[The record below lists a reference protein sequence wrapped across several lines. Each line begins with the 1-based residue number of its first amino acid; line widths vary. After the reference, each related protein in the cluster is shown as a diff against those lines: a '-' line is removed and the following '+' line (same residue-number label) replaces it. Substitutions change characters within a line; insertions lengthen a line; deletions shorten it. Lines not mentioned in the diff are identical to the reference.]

1 MKALRNPLMILGMI
15 VSWSVFYAIS
25 KVLVDA
31 TGSAV
36 AAGAALRLFALVF
49 LTAQLVFDKEVRL
62 LFHQGRT
69 AWVLLLI
76 GVFGFLLDLFANL
89 GYAGGSLST
98 GTALL
103 KTDVLMVDLV
113 TVALY
118 HKRLYATDWLGTGV
132 MLLGVL
138 FVLGVDFRGME
149 IHLTDLFFLLSAA
162 CVTANA
168 FLIKSAQTHPQTDSD
183 MISYYNNFVVLLL
196 FSVSCGVTGALTPE
210 RLAVLGRLW
219 PLAVLLWFGY
229 GWTLKRG
236 KFFKTLVCGMFW
248 LVIQSYALAGM
259 AWTVMQEPGF
269 RWRSP
274 ILIVL
279 GLLSMFGVGFR
290 EEAIFRGIIANAIGC
305 RLGKD
310 RRGVWKSVLL
320 SGLIF
325 GLVHLFNLFHGVN
338 PIAALVQCATASAL
352 GMVFTAV
359 YYRGGS
365 LWGLVF
371 LHSLTDIAGMFRS
384 NFTELATDLDD
395 LNQLNPLS
403 LILIPIFLLVL
414 AFLLRKKKMPEIM
427 ANLQEP

>member
-118 HKRLYATDWLGTGV
+118 HKKLYATDWLGTGV

-219 PLAVLLWFGY
+219 PLAVLGGLAQTGIYFFYYRNLKHFEVWQVKLYLLLMPILSCILGVAFLGE
-229 GWTLKRG
+229 TLTSSKILG
-236 KFFKTLVCGMFW
+236 
-248 LVIQSYALAGM
+248 
-259 AWTVMQEPGF
+259 
-269 RWRSP
+269 

-279 GLLSMFGVGFR
+279 AGAALILLRSK
-290 EEAIFRGIIANAIGC
+290 IHHANA
-305 RLGKD
+305 
-310 RRGVWKSVLL
+310 
-320 SGLIF
+320 
-325 GLVHLFNLFHGVN
+325 
-338 PIAALVQCATASAL
+338 
-352 GMVFTAV
+352 
-359 YYRGGS
+359 
-365 LWGLVF
+365 
-371 LHSLTDIAGMFRS
+371 
-384 NFTELATDLDD
+384 
-395 LNQLNPLS
+395 
-403 LILIPIFLLVL
+403 
-414 AFLLRKKKMPEIM
+414 
-427 ANLQEP
+427 